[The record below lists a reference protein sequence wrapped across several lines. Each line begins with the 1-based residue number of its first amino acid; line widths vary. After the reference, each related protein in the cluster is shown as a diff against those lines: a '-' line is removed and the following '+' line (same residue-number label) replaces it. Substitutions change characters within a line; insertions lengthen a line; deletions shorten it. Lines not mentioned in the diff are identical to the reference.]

1 MTSGH
6 DFTRFYLLVIN
17 DQLVVT
23 QKCLFGKMLLDFFS
37 MNMAD

>member
-1 MTSGH
+1 MTSRA
-6 DFTRFYLLVIN
+6 FTYVIN

-23 QKCLFGKMLLDFFS
+23 TKCLFGKMLLDFFS